1 MSLIPLFMSGLPGR
15 MATAVAEAA
24 IDATDINLET
34 LALTGANEVEQK
46 IGTCSIELVH
56 HHDSDRFLKS
66 IQEKPGSVVVDYTHP
81 DAVRGNVELYT
92 QNRIPFILGTTGGDY
107 SEIEALVVKSK
118 TPAVIAPNMA
128 LPIVAITSML
138 TQAREEYPGVFDG
151 YELTVRE
158 SHQKG
163 KADTSGTA
171 KALISQWQGMGA
183 DFKDENLSL
192 CRDPE
197 VQKSDWG
204 IPDEYLSGHAYHTY
218 DLNSED
224 GTAHF
229 SLSHNILGRK
239 IYALGTLH
247 ALRFLSKRLDDPVV
261 KSYNMID
268 VLRNLRK

>member
-1 MSLIPLFMSGLPGR
+1 MSQYSLFMSGLPGR

-24 IDATDINLET
+24 VESSDVELQP
-34 LALTGANEVEQK
+34 LALTGASESSQNISGLNV
-46 IGTCSIELVH
+46 ELVH
-56 HHDSDRFLKS
+56 HQQSERFLES
-66 IQEKPGSVVVDYTHP
+66 IKAKAGSIVVDYTHP
-81 DAVRGNVELYT
+81 DAVKGNVEFYT
-92 QNRIPFILGTTGGDY
+92 KHNIPFILGTTGGDY
-107 SEIEALVVKSK
+107 SDIESMVVESK

-138 TQAREEYPGVFDG
+138 TQAREDYPGVFDG

-171 KALISQWQGMGA
+171 KALISEWQGMGA

-197 VQKSDWG
+197 AQKSEWG
-204 IPDEYLSGHAYHTY
+204 IPDEYLTGHAYHTY
-218 DLNSED
+218 DLKSDD

-247 ALRFLSKRLDDPVV
+247 ALRFLSKRLDDPVE

>member
-1 MSLIPLFMSGLPGR
+1 MSEHVLFMSGLPGR

-24 IDATDINLET
+24 VEASDIDLQP
-34 LALTGANEVEQK
+34 LALTGAKEDKQT
-46 IGTCSIELVH
+46 IGEAEIELVH
-56 HHDSDRFLKS
+56 HEQSEHFLKAL
-66 IQEKPGSVVVDYTHP
+66 QAMPGSIVVDYTHP
-81 DAVRGNVELYT
+81 SAVKGNVELYT

-107 SEIEALVVKSK
+107 SEIEAMVVKSK

-158 SHQKG
+158 SHQKE

-171 KALISQWQGMGA
+171 KALISEWQGMGA
-183 DFKDENLSL
+183 NFNDDNLNL

-197 VQKSDWG
+197 AQKIEWG

-218 DLNSED
+218 DLNSDD

-247 ALRFLSKRLDDPVV
+247 ALRFLSKRLDDPVE

>member
-1 MSLIPLFMSGLPGR
+1 MSQYSLFMSGLPGR

-24 IDATDINLET
+24 VEAEDVDLQP
-34 LALTGANEVEQK
+34 LALTGAGEQMQL
-46 IGTCSIELVH
+46 ISGQEITLVH
-56 HHDSDRFLKS
+56 HEKSQQFLEA
-66 IQEKPGSVVVDYTHP
+66 IQAKPGSIVVDYTHP
-81 DAVRGNVELYT
+81 DAVKGNVEFYT
-92 QNRIPFILGTTGGDY
+92 QHQIPFILGTTGGDY
-107 SEIEALVVKSK
+107 SEIEALVVETK

-138 TQAREEYPGVFDG
+138 TQASEEYPGVFDG

-183 DFKDENLSL
+183 DFKEDNLSL

-197 VQKSDWG
+197 AQKSEWG
-204 IPDEYLSGHAYHTY
+204 IPEEYLSGHAYHTY
-218 DLNSED
+218 DLRSDD

-247 ALRFLSKRLDDPVV
+247 ALRFLAKRLDDPVA